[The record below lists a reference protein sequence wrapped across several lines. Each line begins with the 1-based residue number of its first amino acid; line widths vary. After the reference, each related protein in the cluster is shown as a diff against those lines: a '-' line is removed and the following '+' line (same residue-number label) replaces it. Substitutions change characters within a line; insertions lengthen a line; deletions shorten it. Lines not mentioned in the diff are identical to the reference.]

1 MKRPLCAVYISRTI
15 GDASTLPDNRSGTF
29 HYSQS
34 YANSFGPDPESALSL
49 HTHIEERG
57 GREFGASMTFIGWK
71 RFREPSRLTYFLVNK
86 TGVRRGREKRAE
98 LAEDTLLGAITT
110 AINETNRI

>member
-1 MKRPLCAVYISRTI
+1 MRQLCPIIDRGHFIIHKVTQTRSVLTQKVLSRYT
-15 GDASTLPDNRSGTF
+15 
-29 HYSQS
+29 
-34 YANSFGPDPESALSL
+34 
-49 HTHIEERG
+49 HTEERGG

-110 AINETNRI
+110 AISESDRI

>member
-1 MKRPLCAVYISRTI
+1 MRQLCPIIDRGHFIIHKVTQTRSVLTQKVLSRYI
-15 GDASTLPDNRSGTF
+15 
-29 HYSQS
+29 
-34 YANSFGPDPESALSL
+34 
-49 HTHIEERG
+49 HTHIEERGG

-110 AINETNRI
+110 AISETNRI

>member
-1 MKRPLCAVYISRTI
+1 MRQLCPIIDRGHFIIHKVTQTRSVLTQKVLSRYT
-15 GDASTLPDNRSGTF
+15 
-29 HYSQS
+29 
-34 YANSFGPDPESALSL
+34 
-49 HTHIEERG
+49 HTEERGG

>member
-1 MKRPLCAVYISRTI
+1 MRYTLAGQLAMRQLCPIIDRGHFIIHKVTQTRSVLTQKVFSRYT
-15 GDASTLPDNRSGTF
+15 
-29 HYSQS
+29 
-34 YANSFGPDPESALSL
+34 
-49 HTHIEERG
+49 HTEERGG

-86 TGVRRGREKRAE
+86 TGVRREKRAE

-110 AINETNRI
+110 AISETNRI

>member
-1 MKRPLCAVYISRTI
+1 MRQLCPIIDRGHFIIHKVTQTRSVLTQKVLSRYT
-15 GDASTLPDNRSGTF
+15 
-29 HYSQS
+29 
-34 YANSFGPDPESALSL
+34 
-49 HTHIEERG
+49 HTHIEERGG

-110 AINETNRI
+110 AISESDRI

>member
-1 MKRPLCAVYISRTI
+1 MRQLCPIIDRGHFIIHKVTQTRSVLTQKVLSRYT
-15 GDASTLPDNRSGTF
+15 
-29 HYSQS
+29 
-34 YANSFGPDPESALSL
+34 
-49 HTHIEERG
+49 HTYIEERG

>member
-57 GREFGASMTFIGWK
+57 EEREFGASMTFIGWK

-86 TGVRRGREKRAE
+86 TGVRREKRAE

-110 AINETNRI
+110 AISETDRI